1 MSLYYGG
8 NKRNSLCYNTRKRN
22 TIGRPTYF
30 IKPLDDYKSRWT
42 EVLVRKKTHMW
53 EKDPELHKF
62 LDKKVMI
69 TGDIIETKSTITV
82 DYFKIE
88 NLE

>member
-1 MSLYYGG
+1 MGEIRGILFAMIQGKG
-8 NKRNSLCYNTRKRN
+8 TRSE
-22 TIGRPTYF
+22 GPTYF
-30 IKPLDDYKSRWT
+30 IKPLDDYKNRWT

>member
-1 MSLYYGG
+1 
-8 NKRNSLCYNTRKRN
+8 
-22 TIGRPTYF
+22 
-30 IKPLDDYKSRWT
+30 
-42 EVLVRKKTHMW
+42 MW

-62 LDKKVMI
+62 LDKKVLI

>member
-1 MSLYYGG
+1 MDEIKGILFAIIEGKG
-8 NKRNSLCYNTRKRN
+8 TRSE
-22 TIGRPTYF
+22 GPTYF
-30 IKPLDDYKSRWT
+30 IKPLDDYKNRWI

-62 LDKKVMI
+62 LDKEGLI

-82 DYFKIE
+82 DYLKVEKIE
-88 NLE
+88 